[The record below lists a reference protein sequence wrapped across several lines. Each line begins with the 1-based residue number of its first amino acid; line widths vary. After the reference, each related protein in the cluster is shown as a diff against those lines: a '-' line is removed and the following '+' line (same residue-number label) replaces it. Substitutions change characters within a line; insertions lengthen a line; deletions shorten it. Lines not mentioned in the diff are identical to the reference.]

1 MHVPGADDDADTV
14 LLQPVR
20 HRRVALLAVV
30 EAVQLERARRHPGRT
45 GAVES
50 TNPVAV
56 RRDGD
61 DGELGVEQRLQ
72 VRALAADQH
81 ADHASTI
88 LPIASSSAASA
99 AGTTAQ

>member
-1 MHVPGADDDADTV
+1 MYPAQTTMRTPCSCSQFAI
-14 LLQPVR
+14 
-20 HRRVALLAVV
+20 VASRCSRSSKPSSSNAP
-30 EAVQLERARRHPGRT
+30 AGTPAAPARSRART
-45 GAVES
+45 
-50 TNPVAV
+50 PVAV
-56 RRDGD
+56 RRDRD

-88 LPIASSSAASA
+88 LPIASSPAASA